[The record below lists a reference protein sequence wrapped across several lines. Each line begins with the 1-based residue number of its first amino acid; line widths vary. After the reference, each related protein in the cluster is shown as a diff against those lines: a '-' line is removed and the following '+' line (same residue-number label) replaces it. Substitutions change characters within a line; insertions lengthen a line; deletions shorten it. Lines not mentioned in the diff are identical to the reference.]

1 MNSPDALS
9 QDSTPPERGWLFR
22 RLYTYLGTVLN
33 LCSVG
38 AALVKLDDPQALKWI
53 ALALIGSNVVLA
65 TLYLAGATV
74 TDWAK
79 LAAAARGLRGG
90 EGELPADQQVCR

>member
-1 MNSPDALS
+1 MAPMLELKNLHYSYGAIHVLKGIS
-9 QDSTPPERGWLFR
+9 
-22 RLYTYLGTVLN
+22 LYVNEGETV
-33 LCSVG
+33 
-38 AALVKLDDPQALKWI
+38 
-53 ALALIGSNVVLA
+53 ALIGSNVVLA

-90 EGELPADQQVCR
+90 GGELPADQQVRR